1 MLEQARAV
9 KAGRAEQPPPWSLAP
24 GFAAVEVYVPQGV
37 RMPVG
42 DCVIEIGRSGSVW
55 AFWDPDGER
64 LWRTNESVEL
74 VDC

>member
-1 MLEQARAV
+1 
-9 KAGRAEQPPPWSLAP
+9 
-24 GFAAVEVYVPQGV
+24 
-37 RMPVG
+37 MPVG